1 MKKLDFRGSW
11 ALVTGASSGLGA
23 EFARQLA
30 HLGTNLVLTARSEAK
45 LERFAADLA
54 RVNGVSTHAIAVD
67 LAAEGGAQKLLAA
80 VDALGVPLLHVINNA
95 GFGSTGAFVNSD
107 PEHELRMVRLN
118 CEAVAAVTRHFLP
131 KFVASRAGGLLNV
144 ASTAAYQPTPYMATY
159 GASKAFV
166 LSFTLS
172 LAEELRG
179 SGVRVLAL
187 CPGPVPTGFQ
197 QAAGMH
203 GDGAIVRVAQLEAPS
218 VVETALAAYAEG
230 RDVAV
235 PGALNALRTAAVK
248 VMPRG
253 VVLRAARWA
262 MHSLGRTESS
272 AR

>member
-1 MKKLDFRGSW
+1 MKKLDFKGSW

-30 HLGTNLVLTARSEAK
+30 HLGTNLILTARSGPK
-45 LERFAADLA
+45 LERFASDLA
-54 RVNGVSTHAIAVD
+54 RVNGVSTHAIAAD
-67 LAAEGGAQKLLAA
+67 LAAEGGTQALLAA
-80 VDALGVPLLHVINNA
+80 VDALGVPVLHVINNA
-95 GFGSTGAFVNSD
+95 GFGSTGAFVNAD
-107 PEHELRMVRLN
+107 PEHEQRMVRLN
-118 CEAVAAVTRHFLP
+118 CEAVVGVARHFLP
-131 KFVASRAGGLLNV
+131 KLVARGAGGLLHV

-179 SGVRVLAL
+179 SGVRVLTL

-203 GDGAIVRVAQLEAPS
+203 GESAIVRVAQLEAPS
-218 VVETALAAYAEG
+218 VVESALAAYRER

-235 PGALNALRTAAVK
+235 PGALNALRTAAVR

-253 VVLRAARWA
+253 VVLRATRWA
-262 MHSLGRTESS
+262 MHSIGRAES
-272 AR
+272 